1 MEKVLKII
9 PGVPVKVGRKVSPK
23 TLPDP
28 SNAYFDSKVLS
39 RSHAEITADKNIVS
53 STFKVTKF
61 KFIKDLK
68 SSNGTFVNGKI
79 NLFINVLGVRLSDE
93 GVLSDLRPLKAN
105 DILDFGVDI
114 KDEEGKVSAKVNIL
128 SGPHLYKTPST
139 QTIHA
144 SNFVKPS
151 DQITLNRNPN
161 YGSDEYLSIIEDEKT
176 LSYETAETLKKIQSS
191 FEAIERNTL
200 SKLNSKQ
207 QIQPDVV
214 QMFSSLNEKLTNIDM
229 LVHKHDDDLESL
241 IPQENTLKSSL
252 KSFELTQQEH
262 EKLLKEFQNSFA
274 EETKTMQNTLVTKTS
289 ELELTTKQ
297 KIEAIEKSMKN
308 IQDHA
313 NLEELENKRLN
324 GLVVTLRDDLKDV
337 TIALQ
342 SEKDRNEKLQGSLDS
357 FRKLLEQSD
366 KKYDQLENKLEKFLI
381 ASKDQKLNELNRSI
395 NTSNDR
401 SSDRTS
407 YFNVKF
413 FNL

>member
-39 RSHAEITADKNIVS
+39 RSHAEITADKNI
-53 STFKVTKF
+53 
-61 KFIKDLK
+61 IYIQDLK
-68 SSNGTFVNGKI
+68 SSNGTFVN
-79 NLFINVLGVRLSDE
+79 GVRLSDE

-114 KDEEGKVSAKVNIL
+114 KDEEGKVLYFKVSAKVNIL

-241 IPQENTLKSSL
+241 IPQESTLKSSL

-274 EETKTMQNTLVTKTS
+274 EETKTMQNTL
-289 ELELTTKQ
+289 
-297 KIEAIEKSMKN
+297 IEAIEKSMKN

-407 YFNVKF
+407 YFNVVLITLFVGVVGVYVGIFQTELLQFAKQVMK
-413 FNL
+413 